1 VKEQLKASLIM
12 LAAFTLLTG
21 IAYPLAI
28 TGLAGLAFP
37 GRAGGSLI
45 RRGDVV
51 IGSALVG
58 QPFEGPGRFWSR
70 PSATGPM
77 PYNAASSTGSNLGP
91 MNSDL
96 LAAVEERI
104 ARVRAGHPG
113 QGPVPIDLVTASSSG
128 LDPHITP
135 AGALY
140 QVARVARER
149 ALPETE
155 VRALVERR
163 IEGRQLGMLGEP
175 RVNVLLLN
183 LALDSLAAAR
193 APAPPP

>member
-1 VKEQLKASLIM
+1 
-12 LAAFTLLTG
+12 
-21 IAYPLAI
+21 
-28 TGLAGLAFP
+28 
-37 GRAGGSLI
+37 
-45 RRGDVV
+45 
-51 IGSALVG
+51 
-58 QPFEGPGRFWSR
+58 
-70 PSATGPM
+70 
-77 PYNAASSTGSNLGP
+77 
-91 MNSDL
+91 
-96 LAAVEERI
+96 
-104 ARVRAGHPG
+104 
-113 QGPVPIDLVTASSSG
+113 VPIDLVTASSSG